1 MARNMLNLQGKH
13 VLIFGVAS
21 EESIAWAMAKQFHK
35 AGARISL
42 GYQMRFKS
50 RILQLLKKGEVPVEF
65 CERCDVTVPE
75 ELTAFFDK
83 LGGSIDVLVHSI
95 AYASPESLAKPIH
108 EVEQEEFRTALITS
122 SYSLIPLVRAAQSK
136 MTHGGSVIA
145 MTYLGGQRVV
155 ANYRLMGIAKAAL
168 DAVVRELAADVG
180 PKNIR
185 VNAISAGP
193 IKTLAASQ
201 IGGFANMLKVYES
214 VAPLRRSI
222 SQTDVGNMAVFLGS
236 DLSTNVTGQVLYVD
250 AGYSILAMAELP
262 KD

>member
-1 MARNMLNLQGKH
+1 MLNLQGKH

-122 SYSLIPLVRAAQSK
+122 SYSLIPLVRAAQ
-136 MTHGGSVIA
+136 A
-145 MTYLGGQRVV
+145 R
-155 ANYRLMGIAKAAL
+155 
-168 DAVVRELAADVG
+168 
-180 PKNIR
+180 
-185 VNAISAGP
+185 
-193 IKTLAASQ
+193 
-201 IGGFANMLKVYES
+201 
-214 VAPLRRSI
+214 
-222 SQTDVGNMAVFLGS
+222 
-236 DLSTNVTGQVLYVD
+236 
-250 AGYSILAMAELP
+250 
-262 KD
+262 